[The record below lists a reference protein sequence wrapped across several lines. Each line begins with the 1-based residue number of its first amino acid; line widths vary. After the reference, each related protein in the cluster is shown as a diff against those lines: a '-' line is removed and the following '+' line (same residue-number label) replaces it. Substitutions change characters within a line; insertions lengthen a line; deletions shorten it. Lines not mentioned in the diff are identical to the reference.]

1 MKVKKKTVWFL
12 TLFSLVAVISVYYF
26 AEGNRTANILSVFTE
41 NTLDETSILGIE
53 EKKTVNSESD
63 LFQEMRLEM
72 SNQRSQLREQ
82 LTQKIASEQHTVEEK
97 NNAFNEMD
105 ALIKQESA
113 EAMLE
118 MLIKAIGY
126 SDVLVRIEEESVA
139 VKVMADEMS
148 KQQVNEIV
156 YIVLSEM
163 DESVKVTV
171 DMQPHF

>member
-12 TLFSLVAVISVYYF
+12 TLFSLIAVVSVYYVV
-26 AEGNRTANILSVFTE
+26 EGNRTADILSVFTD
-41 NTLDETSILGIE
+41 NTLDETSILGMDE
-53 EKKTVNSESD
+53 QQTVNSESD
-63 LFQEMRLEM
+63 LFQGLRLEV

-82 LTQKIASEQHTVEEK
+82 LTQKVASEQYTAEEK
-97 NNAFNEMD
+97 NAAFNEME

-126 SDVLVRIEEESVA
+126 SDVLVRMENDNVTVS
-139 VKVMADEMS
+139 VMADEMS
-148 KQQVNEIV
+148 KQQANEIV
-156 YIVLSEM
+156 YIVRSEI
-163 DESVKVTV
+163 DHSVEVTV